1 MIGNVWEWTRS
12 EQDGERVLRGSSWL
26 KAEKAETY
34 RAAFRHLD
42 LPDLLDFAYGFRVVL
57 VQKE

>member
-26 KAEKAETY
+26 KAEKVETY
-34 RAAFRHLD
+34 RVAFRHTD
-42 LPDLLDFAYGFRVVL
+42 TGDISDFAYGFRVV
-57 VQKE
+57 VVK